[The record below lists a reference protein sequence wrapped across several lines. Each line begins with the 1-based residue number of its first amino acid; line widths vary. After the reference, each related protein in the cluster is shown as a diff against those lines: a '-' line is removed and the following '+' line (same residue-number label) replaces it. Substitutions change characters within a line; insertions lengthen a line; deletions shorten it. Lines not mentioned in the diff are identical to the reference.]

1 MNVTC
6 ICFPFA
12 LPYLSNSEY
21 LFRYSVICVFFGRML
36 IQIHGPFLNKV
47 FFGWGTKLF
56 DFLIYL
62 VNLLSNIWFEI
73 IFQIHR
79 LSFHFWLHN
88 FLVLCDPTYV
98 CFALLFVLLASY
110 LKQIPKSVFLF
121 GILQFYILYLDFS
134 SALTFVYGIKIQF
147 YYFCMGAIQFSQY
160 ELLEKLYFFSTLCI
174 CSSLAED

>member
-1 MNVTC
+1 M
-6 ICFPFA
+6 
-12 LPYLSNSEY
+12 
-21 LFRYSVICVFFGRML
+21 
-36 IQIHGPFLNKV
+36 
-47 FFGWGTKLF
+47 
-56 DFLIYL
+56 
-62 VNLLSNIWFEI
+62 SNIWFEI

-98 CFALLFVLLASY
+98 FFALLLVLLASY

-160 ELLEKLYFFSTLCI
+160 ELLEKLYFFFLHCVSVAPSLKISWLYVLIYTLEPWFCFTGL
-174 CSSLAED
+174 CVHSLVIKILILVAL